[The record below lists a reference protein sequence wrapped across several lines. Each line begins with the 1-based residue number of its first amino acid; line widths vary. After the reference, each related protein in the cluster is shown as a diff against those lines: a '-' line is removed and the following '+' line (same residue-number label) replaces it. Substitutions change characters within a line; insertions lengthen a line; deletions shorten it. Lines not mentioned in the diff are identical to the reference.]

1 MFYEKT
7 HRVYFIFSF
16 VLIIAFIFLSVIP
29 KVSYSFSKNYIK
41 IYSNGLFKNPLDTL
55 IPGDTTKI
63 GDTKQKEILLE
74 NLQDQNEDS
83 ELLEQLEYLES
94 NPIDL
99 NTTSVVELQ
108 QIPFINAV
116 IANNI
121 IKYRT
126 EKGKFTTKREL
137 LDVEGISD
145 DLYEEIKPY
154 VIVRSGNRDFIE
166 TEGGEIIREN
176 IKRKVD
182 FISNFDVRIR
192 SRVLQDLQTRVGFIN
207 GKYLGTKPKVYN
219 QARLTYN
226 QKDFILEGNITLEK
240 DAGEKKLT
248 DFVSGYLELR
258 DFKFIK
264 SLVIGDYSLNFGQ
277 GIGMWNT
284 LSFSKGIDAV
294 SGLKKTGIGLKSYRS
309 VTESQFFRGIATQIS
324 LNYFDFNLFYSDNY
338 YDGSIDTTLN
348 EITSFYFEGYHRTE
362 SEINKQNAVKEKL
375 FGGNISYINKG
386 IRIGALYW
394 TSSFSK
400 NIGADST
407 TKLYTFSGDKANML
421 SFYYDVV
428 FRNMNFFGEL
438 ARSQDG
444 AVAGLGAIQF
454 TFYKI
459 ADIILLYR
467 DYPENFAPVHSF
479 GFGEKSGNTQNE
491 RGIYAGI
498 TLRPMSGLI
507 INSYFDQYK
516 FPYRSYFEP
525 VPLTGNDFLINADW
539 KATRNLSVSF
549 KYRNETKEESR
560 TIKDE
565 FNRDKKIIDARTQL
579 NFRAGFIYEISD
591 RFIVRGRFDYVY
603 VTYDKYGGNNKGFMV
618 FSNFRAI
625 PLSNFVL
632 DLRVIYFKTDS
643 YDSRLYEYEND
654 IKGVMTNLALY
665 GQGRRWY
672 ILARYKP
679 FDFFEINA
687 KYSETYIDGAK
698 SIGSGNDEIRND
710 INNRLNLGVEIYF

>member
-1 MFYEKT
+1 MRKILVHNRIFFLLILT
-7 HRVYFIFSF
+7 FLFI
-16 VLIIAFIFLSVIP
+16 
-29 KVSYSFSKNYIK
+29 IK
-41 IYSNGLFKNPLDTL
+41 ISYAKDYHIENFYNHKFYKISIDTL
-55 IPGDTTKI
+55 IPGDTTKK
-63 GDTKQKEILLE
+63 GDLRQKEILLE

-83 ELLEQLEYLES
+83 ELLDLLEYLES
-94 NPIDL
+94 NPLDL
-99 NTTSVVELQ
+99 NTSTLVELQ

-121 IKYRT
+121 IKYRI
-126 EKGKFTTKREL
+126 ENGGFTSKREL
-137 LDVEGISD
+137 HNVEGITD

-154 VIVRSGNRDFIE
+154 VIVKSSTIDYVE
-166 TEGGEIIREN
+166 TEGGDIVPEN
-176 IKRKVD
+176 TDKRKG
-182 FISNFDVRIR
+182 FINSFDIRIR
-192 SRVLQDLQTRVGFIN
+192 SRVIQDLQTRVGFLN

-219 QARLTYN
+219 QARLTYK
-226 QKDFILEGNITLEK
+226 QSDFILEGNITFEK
-240 DAGEKKLT
+240 DAGEKKLN
-248 DFVSGYLELR
+248 DFVSGYLELKNY
-258 DFKFIK
+258 KFIK
-264 SLVIGDYSLNFGQ
+264 SFIVGDYSLNFGQ

-294 SGLKKTGIGLKSYRS
+294 AGIKKSGVGLRSYKS

-324 LNYFDFNLFYSDNY
+324 LSYFDFNLFYSDNY

-362 SEINKQNAVKEKL
+362 SEINKQNAVKEQL
-375 FGGNISYINKG
+375 FGGNISYLNKG

-394 TSSFSK
+394 TSKFSK
-400 NIGADST
+400 NIGADSL
-407 TKLYTFSGDKANML
+407 KQLYTFSGSKANML
-421 SFYYDVV
+421 SFYYDIILK
-428 FRNMNFFGEL
+428 NMNFYGEVS
-438 ARSQDG
+438 RSQSG
-444 AVAGLGAIQF
+444 AVAGLGAVQF

-459 ADIILLYR
+459 ADLVILYR
-467 DYPENFAPVHSF
+467 DYPENFAPIHSF

-491 RGIYAGI
+491 RGFYTGI
-498 TLRPMSGLI
+498 TIRPTAGLV

-525 VPLTGNDFLINADW
+525 VPLTGNDFLLNVDW
-539 KATRNLSVSF
+539 KVSRNLIISA

-565 FNRDKKIIDARTQL
+565 FNRDKKVIDARNQL
-579 NFRAGFIYEISD
+579 NLRTGFIYEISD
-591 RFIVRGRFDYVY
+591 RFIVRSRFDYVY
-603 VTYDKYGGNNKGFMV
+603 VSYDKFGGNNKGLMA
-618 FSNFRAI
+618 FSNFRVI
-625 PLSNFVL
+625 PLSNLVL
-632 DLRVIYFKTDS
+632 DFRIIYFKTDS

-679 FDFFEINA
+679 FKFFEINA

-710 INNRLNLGVEIYF
+710 INNRLNLGIEIYF